1 MGLRQES
8 LPLQGARLPWRVRH
22 GVRLCLWGARVQI
35 LRYDGEQ
42 LTSWRGDG
50 TAETTGSHRP
60 GRLYRHSG
68 TRSAR
73 IDEVAKQAGL
83 SGPDLLRVPAWMGS
97 RWTGVVFARSRRSRL
112 AETEPRGSS
121 STARTSARGASMWRS
136 STRVRAQRED
146 RVSRVYGAWT
156 WHTGRGVCVQR
167 DHRRGARR
175 PAFRQ
180 RDRRFA
186 LNGKVRGGEG
196 PRERC
201 SKALSLVLR
210 HDAENLGLGMSRDGF
225 VALQDV
231 LALPHL
237 RGFTEGDVRG
247 VVRYC
252 EKSPPQRACSA
263 G

>member
-1 MGLRQES
+1 M
-8 LPLQGARLPWRVRH
+8 
-22 GVRLCLWGARVQI
+22 QI

-60 GRLYRHSG
+60 ARLYRHAG
-68 TRSAR
+68 IRSAR
-73 IDEVAKQAGL
+73 IDEVAMQAGL
-83 SGPDLLRVPAWMGS
+83 SAPDLLRVPAWMGS
-97 RWTGVVFARSRRSRL
+97 RWTEVVFARSRRSRL

-121 STARTSARGASMWRS
+121 STARTSARGASTRGS
-136 STRVRAQRED
+136 STRVRAQRGD
-146 RVSRVYGAWT
+146 RVSRVHGAWT
-156 WHTGRGVCVQR
+156 WHTGRGFRVQR
-167 DHRRGARR
+167 DQRRGGRR

-180 RDRRFA
+180 RDGWFA

-210 HDAENLGLGMSRDGF
+210 HDAENLGLRMSRDGF
-225 VALQDV
+225 VALRDV
-231 LALPHL
+231 LALPQL

-247 VVRYC
+247 VVRCC
-252 EKSPPQRACSA
+252 EKSPPRSVRAALGEVVRAS
-263 G
+263 GWGYLLDVGTHVEP